1 MFAVITRWPGGVVRV
16 GMIVAQNFKA
26 PSPGVFLDMQLLSR
40 IDQEAVPF

>member
-1 MFAVITRWPGGVVRV
+1 MFAVITRWSGGVVRV

-26 PSPGVFLDMQLLSR
+26 LSPGVLLDTQLFSR